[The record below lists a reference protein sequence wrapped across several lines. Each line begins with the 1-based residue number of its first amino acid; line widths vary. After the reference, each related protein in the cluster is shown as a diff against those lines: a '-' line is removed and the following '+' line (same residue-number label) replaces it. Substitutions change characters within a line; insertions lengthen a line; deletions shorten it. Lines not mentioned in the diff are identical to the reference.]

1 LFSSNFV
8 DNGEQS
14 KPVSHVSRERPTAF
28 RVNFELDGAA
38 AVPAEL
44 FGSRLPDGEAGRR
57 VSEAIGLLVQDRWDE
72 ASDLLRESF
81 TESSICARE
90 EPYYE
95 IAPVYGSGRHVAA
108 CHLHRQGGLD

>member
-1 LFSSNFV
+1 M
-8 DNGEQS
+8 
-14 KPVSHVSRERPTAF
+14 
-28 RVNFELDGAA
+28 NFELDGAA

-81 TESSICARE
+81 TDQSICAQE
-90 EPYYE
+90 EPHYE
-95 IAPVYGSGRHVAA
+95 VTPEHGSGRHVAA
-108 CHLHRQGGLD
+108 CHLHREEGPD